1 MPDNFIHQIIQKAK
15 SKRII
20 FEKLSEPEQQAIDDF
35 AKQIQLK
42 NNIRFLSEDII
53 TCINRSKGNIC
64 CCDTLINERVKMFR
78 KYGGR
83 EGWLL
88 FKSLMND
95 IDDE

>member
-1 MPDNFIHQIIQKAK
+1 MSENIVHQIIQKANK
-15 SKRII
+15 KRVS
-20 FEKLSEPEQQAIDDF
+20 FESLNHIEQQAVDEV
-35 AKQIQLK
+35 AKQIQQQYG
-42 NNIRFLSEDII
+42 IEFLPEDIV

-64 CCDTLINERVKMFR
+64 CYETLVCERVKMFR

>member
-1 MPDNFIHQIIQKAK
+1 MPDNLIPQIIQQAK
-15 SKRII
+15 SKRIS
-20 FEKLSEPEQQAIDDF
+20 FENLTPLEQQTVDDE
-35 AKQIQLK
+35 AKRIQQK
-42 NNIRFLSEDII
+42 YNSEFLSEDVI

-64 CCDTLINERVKMFR
+64 CYETLINERVKMFC

-83 EGWLL
+83 AGWLV